1 MYLPHLA
8 PPDDARPRG
17 DPAPPQGPQPHADRA
32 RPPRDRQPFYDRQD
46 REAADESLVR
56 RRAADHELPPGRAEE
71 AGEEGARRPHPDAE
85 GPVPGG
91 EAAPAD
97 GGRGDATLEVL
108 SNAGHAQRPSGRL
121 DFGQG
126 DQQPHPER
134 SEREGPRADPRR
146 RGHGARVPPGRLEGP
161 GRARRQPVA
170 PLQCGPRD
178 HAGRRD
184 GNRHEVGPHEAPVK
198 PRPGQLSAC
207 SALSSPNDNEARGVW
222 RRTAAL
228 HTMERTVMAADIA
241 TKKAPPNRTRVR
253 TRGSAW
259 TPALDVG
266 DRDIQ
271 LAADTNVA
279 VMAKYTRTTA
289 PRIVGEGMRA
299 GPRTRAT

>member
-1 MYLPHLA
+1 MYPASLDV
-8 PPDDARPRG
+8 PDDARPRG
-17 DPAPPQGPQPHADRA
+17 DPAPPQGPQPHADGA
-32 RPPRDRQPFYDRQD
+32 RPPRERQPVDDRQD
-46 REAADESLVR
+46 REAADEPLVR

-71 AGEEGARRPHPDAE
+71 AGEEGARRPDPDAE
-85 GPVPGG
+85 GPVPRG
-91 EAAPAD
+91 EAALAD
-97 GGRGDATLEVL
+97 GGRRDATLEVL
-108 SNAGHAQRPSGRL
+108 SDAGHAQRPSGRL
-121 DFGQG
+121 DLGQG

-134 SEREGPRADPRR
+134 SGPEGPRADPRR
-146 RGHGARVPPGRLEGP
+146 RGHGARVPPGRLEGS
-161 GRARRQPVA
+161 GRAGGEPVTA
-170 PLQCGPRD
+170 LQRGARD
-178 HAGRRD
+178 HAGRGD

-198 PRPGQLSAC
+198 PRRGQLSAC
-207 SALSSPNDNEARGVW
+207 SALSSPNDNEACGVW

-241 TKKAPPNRTRVR
+241 AKEAPPNRTRVR

-259 TPALDVG
+259 TPALDLG

-279 VMAKYTRTTA
+279 VRAKYTRTTA